1 MARPGHHK
9 DRRPNVQ
16 QPAYENLNPQMLI
29 GSLSKPSSSGSTLTV
44 LDPYERT
51 EWARIP
57 DATTEDVDEAVDA
70 ARVAFEKGEWANLA
84 PAQRGDILAHLGELI
99 ERDAEFIGGLD
110 TRDNGKLIAETTK
123 QARLSASTYRYFGSF
138 ADKVFGS
145 VIPLESTTTFDY
157 LTYEPIGVCGLM
169 VAWNSPMQLLA
180 NKLAPALAAGNTAV
194 VKPSEHAAMSV
205 LHLGTLIKE
214 AGFPPGVVN
223 IISGEGSVAGAALSA
238 HPGVGL
244 ISLTGGIETGKAVM
258 RAGAENITKVVLEL
272 GGKSPHIVF
281 EDADFDA
288 ALNGVLAGIFA
299 AGGQTCIA
307 GSRLLVHEK
316 IYDEFLE
323 KLSERAQSIK
333 LGDPKDSSTQM
344 GPLAN
349 QPQYERVVE
358 LIEKSTDNGASI
370 VTDSGYTAPEVGA
383 LFVRPTI
390 LAALKDDAPAAR
402 EEVFGPVLAAWSFAD
417 LDEAVKIG
425 NDSPFGL
432 AAGVWT
438 RDVSRALTMAR
449 RLRAGT
455 VWINTYRKLA
465 AAAPFGGF
473 GQSGLGR
480 ERGLEGL
487 REYMQS
493 KNVMIETEVDASDP
507 FTIR

>member
-1 MARPGHHK
+1 M
-9 DRRPNVQ
+9 Q
-16 QPAYENLNPQMLI
+16 QSQYDNLHPQMLI
-29 GSLSKPSSSGSTLTV
+29 GSARRPASDGSTLTV
-44 LDPYERT
+44 SDPYERN
-51 EWARIP
+51 EWAQIP
-57 DATTEDVDEAVDA
+57 DATSSDVDEAVDA
-70 ARVAFEKGEWANLA
+70 ARVAFEEGEWPNLT
-84 PAQRGDILAHLGELI
+84 PSGRGDLLAHLADLI

-110 TRDNGKLIAETTK
+110 TRDNGKLVAETTK
-123 QARLSASTYRYFGSF
+123 QARLSASTYRYFGGF

-145 VIPLESTTTFDY
+145 VIPLESATTFDY
-157 LTYEPIGVCGLM
+157 LTYEPVGVCGLM

-194 VKPSEHAAMSV
+194 VKPSEHASMSV
-205 LHLGTLIKE
+205 LHLGTLIEE

-238 HPGVGL
+238 HPDVDL
-244 ISLTGGIETGKAVM
+244 ISLTGGIETGKAIM
-258 RAGAENITKVVLEL
+258 RAAAENITKVVLEL
-272 GGKSPHIVF
+272 GGKSPHIIF

-323 KLSERAQSIK
+323 KLSERARSIK
-333 LGDPKDSSTQM
+333 LGDPKNDSTQM

-349 QPQYERVVE
+349 EPQYERVVE
-358 LIEKSTDNGASI
+358 LIDESTNNGASI
-370 VTDSGYTAPEVGA
+370 TTDESYAAPELGG

-390 LAALKDDAPAAR
+390 MTNLNDDAPVAR

-438 RDVSRALTMAR
+438 RDVSRALKMAR

-480 ERGLEGL
+480 ERGFEGL

-493 KNVMIETEVDASDP
+493 KNVMIETEIDASDP

>member
-1 MARPGHHK
+1 M
-9 DRRPNVQ
+9 Q
-16 QPAYENLNPQMLI
+16 QFVYDNLHPQMLI
-29 GSLSKPSSSGSTLTV
+29 GARRRGSSDGSTLAV
-44 LDPYERT
+44 LDPYEGT
-51 EWARIP
+51 EWALIP
-57 DATTEDVDEAVDA
+57 DATSADVDEAVSA
-70 ARVAFEKGEWANLA
+70 ARAALEEGEWGDFTPSKRGEMLERLA
-84 PAQRGDILAHLGELI
+84 DLI

-123 QARLSASTYRYFGSF
+123 QARLAASTYRYFAGF

-145 VIPLESTTTFDY
+145 VIPLESNTTFDY
-157 LTYEPIGVCGLM
+157 LTYEPVGVCGLM

-180 NKLAPALAAGNTAV
+180 NKLAPALAAGNTAI
-194 VKPSEHAAMSV
+194 VKPSEHASTSV
-205 LHLGTLIKE
+205 LHLGTLIEE

-223 IISGEGSVAGAALSA
+223 VISGEGTVAGAALSA
-238 HPGVGL
+238 HPGVDL
-244 ISLTGGIETGKAVM
+244 ISLTGGIETGKAIL
-258 RAGAENITKVVLEL
+258 RAAAENITKVVLEL

-281 EDADFDA
+281 EDADFEA

-316 IYDEFLE
+316 IYDEFLQ
-323 KLSERAQSIK
+323 KLNERAQSIR
-333 LGDPKDSSTQM
+333 LGDPKDQNTQM

-349 QPQYERVVE
+349 QPQYERVVD
-358 LIEKSTDNGASI
+358 LVDKSIDTGASVVTDNGYAA
-370 VTDSGYTAPEVGA
+370 TDVGD

-390 LAALKDDAPAAR
+390 LTNLNDNVPAAR

-449 RLRAGT
+449 QLRAGT

>member
-1 MARPGHHK
+1 M
-9 DRRPNVQ
+9 Q
-16 QPAYENLNPQMLI
+16 QSTYDNLHPQMLI
-29 GSLSKPSSSGSTLTV
+29 GSAQRSASDGSTLAV
-44 LDPYERT
+44 LDPYDGT
-51 EWARIP
+51 EWAQIP
-57 DATTEDVDEAVDA
+57 DATSEDVDEAIDA
-70 ARVAFEKGEWANLA
+70 ARTAFENGQWPELSPSERGTMLA
-84 PAQRGDILAHLGELI
+84 RLADLI
-99 ERDAEFIGGLD
+99 ERDAEFMGELD

-123 QARLSASTYRYFGSF
+123 QARLSASTYRYFGGF

-145 VIPLESTTTFDY
+145 VIPLDSRTTFDY
-157 LTYEPIGVCGLM
+157 LTYEPMGVCGLM

-180 NKLAPALAAGNTAV
+180 NKLAPALAAGNTVV
-194 VKPSEHAAMSV
+194 VKPSEHASMSV
-205 LHLGTLIKE
+205 LHLGTLIDE

-223 IISGEGSVAGAALSA
+223 IISGEGSVAGAALSS
-238 HPGVGL
+238 HMDVDL
-244 ISLTGGIETGKAVM
+244 ISLTGGIETGKAIM
-258 RAGAENITKVVLEL
+258 RAAAENTTKVVLEL

-281 EDADFDA
+281 EDADFEA
-288 ALNGVLAGIFA
+288 AVNGVLAGIFA

-316 IYDEFLE
+316 IYEDFLE
-323 KLSERAQSIK
+323 KLGERAQSIK
-333 LGDPKDSSTQM
+333 LGDPKDESTQM

-349 QPQYERVVE
+349 HPQYERVVE
-358 LIEKSTDNGASI
+358 MIEQSTGNGANL
-370 VTDSGYTAPEVGA
+370 VTDDNYEAPELGG

-390 LAALKDDAPAAR
+390 LTDLNDDAPAAR

-425 NDSPFGL
+425 NDSRFGL

-473 GQSGLGR
+473 GKSGIGR

-493 KNVMIETEVDASDP
+493 KNVMIETEIDASDP